1 VTNNREVTIKM
12 MKLYAFSSHYQQV
25 GVKLSYFSSEEI
37 NIHPQIVWIITS
49 TDVSAKCTINTAC

>member
-12 MKLYAFSSHYQQV
+12 MKLSSHYQPV

-37 NIHPQIVWIITS
+37 NIHP
-49 TDVSAKCTINTAC
+49 